1 MQLGNGT
8 RSDVVALSQ
17 NTTLQEEHKESN
29 QTVVAKQF
37 DVTTETVTL
46 QEGGEQKQNQTTG
59 AKPLNTTT
67 ETNVK
72 D

>member
-8 RSDVVALSQ
+8 RSDEVALSQ
-17 NTTLQEEHKESN
+17 NTTLQEEQKENN

-37 DVTTETVTL
+37 DVITETVTL
-46 QEGGEQKQNQTTG
+46 PEGGEQKQNQTTG

-67 ETNVK
+67 ETNEK